1 MHSNTST
8 IHQDKLMSAGQT
20 ANILG
25 IKETTLSQQRWRGCK
40 NLPYVKLGKTI
51 RYKLSDIEAY
61 IERCTIGKGA

>member
-1 MHSNTST
+1 MINQRNG
-8 IHQDKLMSAGQT
+8 IHEGELLSAGQT